1 MGASSIKE
9 GLLTS
14 IKTDNT
20 AQLSSY
26 LSELVPNEYINSS
39 KTFTAL
45 NICAAFGSKKCCEL
59 LIKKGWKVDLP
70 EKENGNS
77 PLLLTIKFGY
87 EDLTKIFINDFKANI
102 KYVNYAKLNCLD
114 YAILYSRYSIAYYL
128 MYELGMKITKS
139 INEYKKIMK
148 NNDIYLY
155 PIEPFINDLLS
166 KMKNSESIYIPNN
179 GNFANL
185 TERNEKTIEVEHD
198 NDTISNM
205 SVVDVNKIEV
215 LVDKN
220 IIKVE

>member
-1 MGASSIKE
+1 MGATSIKE

-20 AQLSSY
+20 TQLSTY

-45 NICAAFGSKKCCEL
+45 NICASFGSKKCCEL

-77 PLLLTIKFGY
+77 PLLLAIKFGY
-87 EDLTKIFINDFKANI
+87 EELTKIFINDFKANI

-114 YAILYSRYSIAYYL
+114 YAIVYSRYSIAYYL
-128 MYELGMKITKS
+128 TYELGIKITKS
-139 INEYKKIMK
+139 VDEYKRIMK
-148 NNDIYLY
+148 IHNIYLY
-155 PIEPFINDLLS
+155 PIEPFISDLLS
-166 KMKNSESIYIPNN
+166 KMKNSESINVPNS
-179 GNFANL
+179 GNFSNL
-185 TERNEKTIEVEHD
+185 SKRDEKTTEEDHCID
-198 NDTISNM
+198 NM

-220 IIKVE
+220 TIKVE